1 MQTNFSKYS
10 TKSLLESYGLNMT
23 TVSWEDTARTKNS
36 CWGPNISDMT
46 LYSNNR
52 NCNVLRR
59 PNFADVT
66 VDHSMDN
73 FFVTVGNENNS
84 PLKKIKLS
92 EYLCSLK
99 ELKMEVKNDEKLL
112 CSTQA
117 CILRDQSDSNETC
130 FNVRLYNYQT
140 TTENPA
146 VLVII
151 STNQGTSAQI
161 LNSKTTDVLFN
172 KNGKAHDFVAERLK
186 EERKR
191 LNKNTD
197 EPMTSEE
204 KERNVIFVYQI
215 PLVVPKRENKYPFFS
230 FDAGEYLSKIKDE
243 CEDSCE
249 DSCEE
254 SCEESCEIS
263 YQNELFDCIQSE
275 VNLSD
280 VSKKRTKGFD
290 NAMLK
295 VSSNDKGEFTGLKGK
310 NLERDSNF
318 PIRCT
323 LQYYYLN
330 DTNDTD
336 IPESLVQTI
345 STQLNKFYD
354 NSENKSS
361 LVVTNTDRPTEPKIQ
376 IKSTNSFVTG
386 LLNKFI

>member
-1 MQTNFSKYS
+1 
-10 TKSLLESYGLNMT
+10 MT
-23 TVSWEDTARTKNS
+23 TVSWEDTARSKNS

-46 LYSNNR
+46 LYSNKR
-52 NCNVLRR
+52 NCDVIRR

-73 FFVTVGNENNS
+73 FFVTVGNENNT

-92 EYLCSLK
+92 EYLRSLK
-99 ELKMEVKNDEKLL
+99 ELKMEVKDDEKLL

-117 CILRDQSDSNETC
+117 CILRDESDETC

-161 LNSKTTDVLFN
+161 LNAKTTDVLFN
-172 KNGKAHDFVAERLK
+172 KNGRAHDFVAERLK

-191 LNKNTD
+191 LGKNTD

-215 PLVVPKRENKYPFFS
+215 PLVVPKREPKYIFMS
-230 FDAGEYLSKIKDE
+230 FGS
-243 CEDSCE
+243 S
-249 DSCEE
+249 EE
-254 SCEESCEIS
+254 S
-263 YQNELFDCIQSE
+263 E
-275 VNLSD
+275 VLYLAE
-280 VSKKRTKGFD
+280 KKRTSEGFD

-295 VSSNDKGEFTGLKGK
+295 VSRNDKGEFVGLRGK
-310 NLERDSNF
+310 TLERDPNF

-330 DTNDTD
+330 DSDDTN
-336 IPESLVQTI
+336 IPESLVQTM
-345 STQLNKFYD
+345 SSQLNKFYD

-361 LVVTNTDRPTEPKIQ
+361 LVVGNTDRPTEPKLQ
-376 IKSTNSFVTG
+376 TESFLGG